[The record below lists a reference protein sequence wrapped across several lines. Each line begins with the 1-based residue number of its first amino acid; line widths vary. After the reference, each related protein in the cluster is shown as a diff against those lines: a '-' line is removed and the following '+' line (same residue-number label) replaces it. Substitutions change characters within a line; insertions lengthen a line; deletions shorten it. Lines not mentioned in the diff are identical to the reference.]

1 VQKTRTTATA
11 RARARAEA
19 DSFASLRND
28 RQKGK
33 CKNKITATA
42 EQKDF
47 LVHWDHNAG
56 DSRCGAEEGA
66 EIAGVGL
73 KKFPQWLKAVPLSK
87 TDFFSSF

>member
-1 VQKTRTTATA
+1 MTNKKASAKTRTTAT
-11 RARARAEA
+11 ARAEA

-28 RQKGK
+28 KQKGK
-33 CKNKITATA
+33 CKNKITA

-73 KKFPQWLKAVPLSK
+73 EKFPRWLKATLIFVYLRRG
-87 TDFFSSF
+87 F